1 MYSDE
6 FKLDFETIELCWI
19 DSLDD
24 PGDRYG
30 GVSTLVDD
38 SIEHFQDVI
47 RFKLTYYYDVDDE
60 NIIDEYVLRGK
71 YPDFE
76 FKEIPK
82 NCSSEDMDI
91 NFYPL
96 HSFESTDHVLLMYC
110 DSKRVYFFQIEKI
123 KSELN
128 ESVIEFPVVL
138 KFDEYPCHSTLDE
151 IVVSNPNVM
160 IDLSGCD
167 SPIDDSWNVFSN
179 MIYGAHI
186 QIDCLDQCEL
196 NSFVI
201 PKAKILKISFSKG
214 NPFST
219 GQEAHEA
226 WFRWIS
232 NETDFKKI
240 IFDNI
245 PSWEK
250 DDIRIFIQLLADTR
264 RSKTLIQLPKSISR
278 PKMKGKGKDI
288 QKLVVDLFN
297 KFPVFELV

>member
-1 MYSDE
+1 MNSDE
-6 FKLDFETIELCWI
+6 FKLYFETIELCWVV
-19 DSLDD
+19 SLDD
-24 PGDRYG
+24 HENRNG

-38 SIEHFQDVI
+38 SIEYFQDVI
-47 RFKLTYYYDVDDE
+47 RFKLTYSYDEE

-71 YPDFE
+71 YPNFE

-82 NCSSEDMDI
+82 DCSSEDMDV

-96 HSFESTDHVLLMYC
+96 QSFEGDNHVLLIYWG
-110 DSKRVYFFQIEKI
+110 SEFAYFFQVEKV
-123 KSELN
+123 KPELN
-128 ESVIEFPVVL
+128 EGVIESPIVL
-138 KFDEYPCHSTLDE
+138 KFDDYPSHNTIDE
-151 IVVSNPNVM
+151 IGVSNPSVM

-167 SPIDDSWNVFSN
+167 SPIDDSWNVFSD

-186 QIDCLDQCEL
+186 QIDCLDPYEL

-201 PKAKILKISFSKG
+201 PKAKILKISFTKG

-226 WFRWIS
+226 WFSWIS
-232 NETDFKKI
+232 NATDFKKI

-278 PKMKGKGKDI
+278 PKRKGKGKDI

-297 KFPVFELV
+297 KFGVFELV